1 MGNDVID
8 DKYEQMIY
16 ENAVT
21 NPTEENINNLDRIAD
36 NPEEEKE
43 VDTLQKQLL
52 EKGISTANDIV
63 KGGLS
68 ANIGQSLW
76 DNIVRGI

>member
-1 MGNDVID
+1 MKNGVID
-8 DKYEQMIY
+8 DEYEQTIY
-16 ENAVT
+16 ENAMS
-21 NPTEENINNLDRIAD
+21 NPTKENIENLDKIAD

-43 VDTLQKQLL
+43 VDSLQEQLL
-52 EKGISTANDIV
+52 NTANDIV